1 MLEMDERIDKNT
13 KQDLRRERTFT
24 AKVPFCDSAMVE
36 AIFEYYNTKDE
47 CPKLSVYA
55 LLKRLPEKRL
65 VAQPR

>member
-1 MLEMDERIDKNT
+1 MLKIDERIKENT

-36 AIFEYYNTKDE
+36 AIFEYCSTKNE
-47 CPKLSVYA
+47 CPTLSDYA
-55 LLKRLPEKRL
+55 LLKLLPEKRL